1 LLRIGRMTDPSV
13 GALMHNGKDA
23 PVIPVLD
30 AIHALAFVGDLSMG
44 QPTDHSLRTA
54 SLAALLTAE
63 AGGSQEDCADVY
75 CMALLRW
82 SGCTANATGFDQL
95 FGDDVGGRQAM
106 LASTQ
111 PDFSFQI
118 RRQLHPLAQI
128 HCEVSGDIA
137 AMLNMSGS
145 VETGLRHI
153 FETYDGQGVPGQLK
167 HPHVPA
173 AVYHVALAGD
183 LEILSRVHGVD
194 VALAYISSLGNI
206 RYPAELVAL
215 LSRFARDWLILPG
228 TANSVVSVAVGSVAL
243 TLVADVIE
251 LKLPWLAG
259 YSRQVAQFAQAAAA
273 MQGMSATVQ
282 RQLYC
287 AGLVHGI
294 GRVALPNKLWNMS
307 SQLKVSDWEQIRLAP
322 YWTSRAAER
331 ISNLTPEVKL
341 ASYAYE
347 RLNGTGYFR
356 GLDADA
362 ITMPQRILAAA
373 VACVALRSSRP
384 WREPFDTSQA
394 DMILRD
400 EVSRGSFDSG
410 AVEAVLAAANSQH
423 LPFSVR
429 PATVLTDREI
439 DVLRRISLGE
449 SNKEAARSL
458 AVSPSTVRT
467 HVESIFRKLECSTRA
482 AATLKALTLGL
493 M

>member
-1 LLRIGRMTDPSV
+1 
-13 GALMHNGKDA
+13 MHDA

-30 AIHALAFVGDLSMG
+30 AVQALAFVGDLSMG

-54 SLAALLTAE
+54 RLAAMLAAE
-63 AGGSQEDCADVY
+63 AGGTQEECAAVY

-82 SGCTANATGFDQL
+82 SGCTANATGFEQL
-95 FGDDVGGRQAM
+95 FGDDVGGRHAM
-106 LASTQ
+106 LATMQ
-111 PDFSFQI
+111 PASFQMQ
-118 RRQLHPLAQI
+118 RQLQPLAQI

-137 AMLNMSGS
+137 AMLNMSGV

-153 FETYDGQGVPGQLK
+153 FESYDGKGVPGILK
-167 HPHVPA
+167 HPHIPS

-183 LEILSRVHGVD
+183 LEILSRVHGID
-194 VALAYISSLGNI
+194 AALAYIANLGDT
-206 RYPAELVAL
+206 RYPAELATL
-215 LSRFARDWLILPG
+215 LTRFARDWLALPD
-228 TANSVVSVAVGSVAL
+228 TDNPVTLITDGSIAL

-259 YSRQVAQFAQAAAA
+259 YSRQVAQLAQTAAGL
-273 MQGMSATVQ
+273 QGMPATVQ

-287 AGLVHGI
+287 AGLMHGI
-294 GRVALPNKLWNMS
+294 GRVALPNRLWNMP
-307 SQLKVSDWEQIRLAP
+307 SQLQASDWEQIRLAP

-347 RLNGTGYFR
+347 RLNGSGYFR

-362 ITMPQRILAAA
+362 ITLPQRTLAAA

-384 WREPFDTSQA
+384 WRE
-394 DMILRD
+394 
-400 EVSRGSFDSG
+400 SFDASEADATLRNEAAQG
-410 AVEAVLAAANSQH
+410 GFDLTVVEAVLAAANSQH
-423 LPFSVR
+423 LPLSPK
-429 PATVLTDREI
+429 PATVLTEREI

-493 M
+493 I